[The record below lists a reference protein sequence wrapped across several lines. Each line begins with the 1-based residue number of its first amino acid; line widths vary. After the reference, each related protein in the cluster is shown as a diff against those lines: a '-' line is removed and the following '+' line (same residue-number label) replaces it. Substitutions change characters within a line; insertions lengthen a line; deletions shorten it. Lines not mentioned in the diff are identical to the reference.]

1 MKAQHIFYILGII
14 FLFATVTYFTHK
26 YLYNIASSVKVFML
40 ALIVIMFFYL
50 GEYMKE
56 KNW

>member
-26 YLYNIASSVKVFML
+26 YLYSIATSVKIVLL
-40 ALIVIMFFYL
+40 ALLVVMFFYL
-50 GEYMKE
+50 AEWMKE
-56 KNW
+56 KGW